1 MRMIRA
7 HWLLVYGFVTFVV
20 VATVAAAIL
29 VRL

>member
-1 MRMIRA
+1 MIRA
-7 HWLLVYGFVTFVV
+7 RWLLVYGFVTFVV